1 MGRDYNPC
9 FSFFKLS
16 KQRAKLKPRVFG
28 DMISYFFGHL
38 SVFIF
43 IIIWGII
50 SVEVSLML
58 N

>member
-1 MGRDYNPC
+1 
-9 FSFFKLS
+9 
-16 KQRAKLKPRVFG
+16 
-28 DMISYFFGHL
+28 MISYFFGHL